1 MSRHR
6 PPDSGLNSWGA
17 WSDHH
22 GMPRTLRASVA
33 LVVTLVIGFAS
44 TSGAGAASVSPS
56 KFTSAVCAAIADGA
70 EGNKAATAA
79 LTTAST
85 AYKASPTPTTAA
97 ALRDALTHLLQ
108 SVEQQVANALT
119 AAQQSGTPTG
129 GKPFV
134 GALNTALEQ
143 AHALGQQ
150 LVQHS
155 AAIDLSSPA
164 ALAAGLQQVEKELK
178 DGSARLKKLVKA
190 NAAFKHA
197 PRAYRPLVV
206 YMTTDADTCP
216 KR

>member
-1 MSRHR
+1 MSRHC

-22 GMPRTLRASVA
+22 GMPRIPRAPVA
-33 LVVTLVIGFAS
+33 IVVTLVIGFALI
-44 TSGAGAASVSPS
+44 SGAGAASVSPS

-70 EGNKAATAA
+70 EANQGATVA
-79 LTTAST
+79 LTTASN
-85 AYKASPTPTTAA
+85 AYKASPSPTTAA
-97 ALRDALTHLLQ
+97 ALRDALTQALQ
-108 SVEQQVANALT
+108 SVEQQIANALT
-119 AAQQSGTPTG
+119 AVQESGTPTG
-129 GKPFV
+129 GKTFV
-134 GALNTALEQ
+134 AALNTALEQ

-150 LVQHS
+150 LVEHS

-164 ALAAGLQQVEKELK
+164 ALAAGVQQVEKELK

-206 YMTTDADTCP
+206 YLTTDADTCP